1 MKRWAPPRDWP
12 ATRSASGLKQ
22 RHLHRHQQQRH
33 AQLNMQPAYR
43 RPIPGGTKSLAERRP
58 FEPKIKHPTAS
69 TDSQNCLTIPP
80 ADRTTK
86 SARRT
91 TATLARK
98 NNERR
103 ANEAASTA
111 SSPARCVPPVAG
123 RPPTRHRSASPPSP
137 RPAESDN
144 QSDGREEKL
153 QRTQHRPK
161 QNGDHRHM

>member
-69 TDSQNCLTIPP
+69 TDSQKLSDN
-80 ADRTTK
+80 
-86 SARRT
+86 
-91 TATLARK
+91 TASGSHNKISPTHHSHTCGK

>member
-43 RPIPGGTKSLAERRP
+43 RPIPRNEIARRAAPIRTKNQTPYRQHRQ
-58 FEPKIKHPTAS
+58 PKLSDNTAS
-69 TDSQNCLTIPP
+69 GSHNKISPTHHSHTC
-80 ADRTTK
+80 
-86 SARRT
+86 
-91 TATLARK
+91 RK